1 MSSRASGETTR
12 VFSERTAPLP
22 TNPSVT
28 AEPWRFRPC
37 NPILAMKTHSRVSIL
52 ITVVAQT
59 LAQTL
64 AQTRAQTRSTLAFL
78 AFLVLMAPVGLRAQQ
93 PIALWDFNR
102 TNDLLRAT
110 SGTATLAVVG
120 GLRSAPASGVGSSDP
135 TTNADFALQLTGFP
149 KQGTGARTAGLEI
162 AASTVGYHAIEVR
175 LDLRATSTASRRL
188 QVLYASGGEA
198 WRPGPT
204 LTWTVAS
211 VFTNGLTVDLS
222 GIAEAAENPDFRV
235 RLVSD
240 FDGDSFSGVGGTYST
255 VGTWR
260 IDHLRLMGVASGGVP
275 VDPQPQEPA
284 SDPSG
289 SGSTSA
295 PPAIVITG
303 QPRSLE
309 VPEGGGALFRVAA
322 SASTPLSYQW
332 CLDGQPLTGATRPEL
347 RVAQVYRDQLGIYTV
362 RISDGQESV
371 LSEEASLTLLT
382 DPTVRPIRVQAEPG
396 AGGSVRLTWPT
407 QAGFTYTVVRSVGW
421 NGLSTVIASGLTGGS
436 MTETPPVGQPV
447 FYWVEVR

>member
-1 MSSRASGETTR
+1 
-12 VFSERTAPLP
+12 
-22 TNPSVT
+22 
-28 AEPWRFRPC
+28 
-37 NPILAMKTHSRVSIL
+37 MKTHSRVSLL

-64 AQTRAQTRSTLAFL
+64 AQTRSTLAFL
-78 AFLVLMAPVGLRAQQ
+78 AFLVLMAPVGLGAQQ

-162 AASTVGYHAIEVR
+162 AASTVGYRAIEVR

-260 IDHLRLMGVASGGVP
+260 IDHLRVMGVASGGVP

-309 VPEGGGALFRVAA
+309 VPEGDYIAN
-322 SASTPLSYQW
+322 
-332 CLDGQPLTGATRPEL
+332 GQPLTGATRPEL